1 MMRSV
6 DSIIEDLTESCFQL
20 PSIFQGDT
28 AGASQLALNQ
38 VSGDAYVQIIFT
50 CPRIERFAHLG
61 EFIGNDF
68 FPLFY
73 VH

>member
-38 VSGDAYVQIIFT
+38 VGDDAYVQIIFC
-50 CPRIERFAHLG
+50 CPRIESFTHL
-61 EFIGNDF
+61 EKFIGDHF

>member
-1 MMRSV
+1 MLRSE
-6 DSIIEDLTESCFQL
+6 DSIIKDLTESCFQL

-38 VSGDAYVQIIFT
+38 VGDDAYVQIIFS
-50 CPRIERFAHLG
+50 CPRIESFAHVG
-61 EFIGNDF
+61 KFIGDDF